1 MRPPPP
7 ARPNARRAGPW
18 PAALDRLPAGG
29 LWMLLLLPMLL
40 LVLPGRAEPPGPVG
54 VGDAPPALR
63 LGAQTPSVKAW
74 PVAQVFED
82 PEHRLT
88 HAQVLQRLG
97 AFRAPDSPDQNLGQR
112 HATVWLHVWLE
123 VEPDAP
129 ERWVAHIDYP
139 LLHDVELHLLDREG
153 RLLQRTRTGAQVP
166 FSQRPLGLRA
176 PAAELRLQPGERYQV
191 LLRVRSDTALILPL
205 RFMQWSAV
213 AAHESREQILQGVMV
228 GLSLFML
235 AYSLTRWY
243 SLRQP
248 MFLAY
253 GAMIVCALA
262 FWLAFFGIGSQYLW
276 GDLPGLA
283 MNMSAGASLPLVAA
297 NLLFSLHALELRH
310 SWPRLARLMQAT
322 VAGLLLALLL
332 FAAGVLSYRAAAV
345 IGSVTAVAH
354 ILVLIPIAVLR
365 WRAGDRAALFLALGW
380 LSYVGGLVLITTLL
394 RGVWPANFWTLHGG
408 QLGAAGEMLCW
419 LLVLGLRVEHLREA
433 AERTRREHDLLDALA
448 HTDALTGLA
457 NRRGLDRALAHGPAG
472 AGQDGTLS
480 ALYLLD
486 LDGFKQVNDELG
498 HEAGDLVL
506 VTVAHRLR
514 EVTRQADVLARLG
527 GDEFV
532 VMVRGLKSSR
542 DARKLGLKLLGQ
554 FEQPHLLGDGRL
566 HRVGATIGYSLAAGP
581 VRDVAA
587 WLREADAAMYAGK
600 QQGRHTLTDH
610 ADLQGGAAATPAEVD
625 ARGCSRPR

>member
-1 MRPPPP
+1 MRPHRPAPSP
-7 ARPNARRAGPW
+7 ARRRSPW
-18 PAALDRLPAGG
+18 PEWLHRLPAGG
-29 LWMLLLLPMLL
+29 GLWLLLLLPVLL
-40 LVLPGRAEPPGPVG
+40 LVLPGRAEPPGPYG
-54 VGDAPPALR
+54 GDETQGLR
-63 LGAQTPSVKAW
+63 LSARTASVKAW
-74 PVAQVFED
+74 PALQVFED
-82 PEHRLT
+82 AQHRLS
-88 HAQVLQRLG
+88 AVEVLQRLRE
-97 AFRAPDSPDQNLGQR
+97 FQPPDSPDQNLGQR
-112 HATVWLHVWLE
+112 RATVWLHTWLE

-153 RLLQRTRTGAQVP
+153 QLLQRARTGAQVP

-176 PAAELRLQPGERYQV
+176 QAAELRLQPGERYQV

-205 RFMQWSAV
+205 RFMQWPAV
-213 AAHESREQILQGVMV
+213 AAHENREQILQGVMI

-253 GAMIVCALA
+253 GAMIVCGLA
-262 FWLAFFGIGSQYLW
+262 FWLAFFGVGSQYLW
-276 GDLPGLA
+276 GDVPELA
-283 MNMSAGASLPLVAA
+283 MKMSAGASLPMVAA
-297 NLLFSLHALELRH
+297 NLLFSLHALELRR
-310 SWPRLARLMQAT
+310 SWPRLARVMFGTALFVLA
-322 VAGLLLALLL
+322 ALLL
-332 FAAGVLSYRAAAV
+332 FAAGWLSYRAAAV
-345 IGSVTAVAH
+345 IGSITGVAH
-354 ILVLIPIAVLR
+354 VLVLIPIAVLR
-365 WRAGDRAALFLALGW
+365 WREGDRAALFLALGW
-380 LSYVGGLVLITTLL
+380 LSYIGGLVMITTLL

-457 NRRGLDRALAHGPAG
+457 NRRGLERALAQGPEASL
-472 AGQDGTLS
+472 QDGTLA

-506 VTVAHRLR
+506 VTVARRLR

-532 VMVRGLKSSR
+532 VMVRGLKCSP

-581 VRDVAA
+581 VRDLAA

-600 QQGRHTLTDH
+600 QQGRHTLTCH
-610 ADLQGGAAATPAEVD
+610 ADLQAAPAGAEAA
-625 ARGCSRPR
+625 G

>member
-1 MRPPPP
+1 MRLLPPSPRSGT
-7 ARPNARRAGPW
+7 RPSQRLLTLAKHFGAGH
-18 PAALDRLPAGG
+18 
-29 LWMLLLLPMLL
+29 LWLLLLLPLL
-40 LVLPGRAEPPGPVG
+40 MLVLPGRAEPLEADG
-54 VGDAPPALR
+54 APTSLR
-63 LGAQTPSVKAW
+63 LAKNTPSVKAW
-74 PVAQVFED
+74 PALRMYEDTEHQLTAAQ
-82 PEHRLT
+82 
-88 HAQVLQRLG
+88 ALQRLG
-97 AFRAPDSPDQNLGQR
+97 EFRPPDGPDQNLGQR
-112 HATVWLHVWLE
+112 RATVWLHTWIELAPE
-123 VEPDAP
+123 AP

-139 LLHDVELHLLDREG
+139 LLHDVELHLFDPQG
-153 RLLQRTRTGAQVP
+153 RPLQHTRTGARIP

-176 PAAELRLQPGERYQV
+176 PAAELRLLPGQSYQV

-205 RFMQWSAV
+205 HFMQWQ
-213 AAHESREQILQGVMV
+213 AAASHENREQILQGVMV

-253 GAMIVCALA
+253 AAMIVCALA

-276 GDLPGLA
+276 GDLPGLS

-297 NLLFSLHALELRH
+297 NLLFSLHALDVQR
-310 SWPRLARLMQAT
+310 SWPRLARWMRFT
-322 VAGLLLALLL
+322 VVGLLVALLL
-332 FAAGVLSYRAAAV
+332 FAAGALSYRAAAV
-345 IGSVTAVAH
+345 IGSVAGVLH
-354 ILVLIPIAVLR
+354 VLLLIPIAVLR
-365 WRAGDRAALFLALGW
+365 WREGDRAALFLALGW
-380 LSYVGGLVLITTLL
+380 LSYVAGLVLITTLL
-394 RGVWPANFWTLHGG
+394 RGAWPAHFWTLHGG
-408 QLGAAGEMLCW
+408 QIGAAGEMLCW

-433 AERTRREHDLLDALA
+433 ADRTRREHDLLDALA

-457 NRRGLDRALAHGPAG
+457 NRRGLERALTWPLHPTQSAHA
-472 AGQDGTLS
+472 AAADATLS

-532 VMVRGLKSSR
+532 VLAHGLKTR
-542 DARKLGLKLLGQ
+542 DDALKLGRKLLGQ
-554 FEQPHLLGDGRL
+554 FEQPQLLGDGRL
-566 HRVGATIGYSLAAGP
+566 QRVGATIGYSLAAGP
-581 VRDVAA
+581 VRDPAA

-600 QQGRHTLTDH
+600 QLGRHTLTDH
-610 ADLQGGAAATPAEVD
+610 ADLQGRTACAAPA
-625 ARGCSRPR
+625 AQPAG